1 MASEDRAER
10 CSCAS
15 VHTVPVA
22 AAKAAE
28 RPVSE
33 LLDLAELF
41 KVFGDPSRLRIL
53 NALEAA
59 ELCVCAL
66 SEALDMSQSA
76 ISHQLATLRAA
87 KLVRSRRDGK
97 SVFYALDDEHV
108 KAIVDIA
115 AAHLSE
121 RRA

>member
-1 MASEDRAER
+1 MSSDTTIER
-10 CSCAS
+10 CACAA
-15 VHTVPVA
+15 VHEGQVK

-28 RPVSE
+28 IPIAS
-33 LLDLAELF
+33 LLDMAELF

-59 ELCVCAL
+59 ELCVCDL

-87 KLVRSRRDGK
+87 KLVRSRREGK
-97 SVFYALDDEHV
+97 SVFYALDDDHV
-108 KAIVDIA
+108 KAIIDIA